1 MAACAKWARS
11 EMARLQE
18 DVRRLRFWRGIIAE
32 FLGSLFVVF
41 VGCTAFTVTYDEHSL
56 AVKVGLAFG
65 LTYAAV
71 FYCMRHVGNAH
82 LNPIVTVAMLL
93 TRRASVIRC
102 LLFIAAQF
110 IGAILGAG
118 FAVAVTASQLRS
130 AGQQNVSSRYVWF
143 GGCTVLANGVS
154 ESQAF
159 GIEFLASFLVVFVVF
174 ACYEKTKYDQ
184 QSQAAPFVIGLIY
197 AATIMATMPYTGG
210 SVNTARSFG
219 AALVNAIWT
228 DHWVFWFG
236 PLLGGACGGAV
247 FDVIFSTKSSFT
259 RIRNCFTVFHRRDDD
274 AGSEAG
280 EKPHGDV
287 EPDAGDGEEV
297 GEPRK
302 DGTAPTDE
310 LEVISESKEQPSS
323 QHKPRLKLLR
333 PKFACCGGQETAR
346 DEVAAGGTA
355 TSPDDTER
363 EPEAKVEQPAEET
376 Q

>member
-1 MAACAKWARS
+1 
-11 EMARLQE
+11 MARLQE

-32 FLGSLFVVF
+32 LLGSLFVVF
-41 VGCTAFTVTYDEHSL
+41 VGCAAFTVTYDEHSL

-71 FYCMRHVGNAH
+71 FYCMRHVGNGH
-82 LNPIVTVAMLL
+82 LNPAVTVAMLL

-102 LLFIAAQF
+102 LLFIVSQF
-110 IGAILGAG
+110 LGALIGAGL
-118 FAVAVTASQLRS
+118 AVAVTASQLRTS
-130 AGQQNVSSRYVWF
+130 DGNASSRYVWF
-143 GGCTVLANGVS
+143 GGCTVLGHGVS

-159 GIEFLASFLVVFVVF
+159 GVEFLATFLVVFVVF
-174 ACYEKTKYDQ
+174 SCYEKTKYDH
-184 QSQAAPFVIGLIY
+184 QSQAAPFVMGLAY
-197 AATIMATMPYTGG
+197 AAVIMVTMPYTGG

-219 AALVNAIWT
+219 AAIVNNIWT

-236 PLLGGACGGAV
+236 PLLGGACGGAT

-274 AGSEAG
+274 TGSEM
-280 EKPHGDV
+280 GDKGHAEAYHD
-287 EPDAGDGEEV
+287 EPAEGEEV

-310 LEVISESKEQPSS
+310 LEVLNEKKDQPPS

-333 PKFACCGGQETAR
+333 PKFACCSRQEDPR

-355 TSPDDTER
+355 PADDTER
-363 EPEAKVEQPAEET
+363 EPEAKEQSEQSEQT
-376 Q
+376 EQ